1 MMTIKFDVAKNIEIT
16 SWSFKWISW
25 LLLTHRRWRVTTWRR
40 YASSLWRSRFVTPKW
55 PRQAGPRQASLSV
68 ASVERGTAPTLR
80 YVKPS
85 RIKLLINGKLI
96 SCFQAQTR
104 SADEPMTTFAY
115 CNECGHRWK
124 VLLIA
129 TNLSFSVCYNII
141 LNNFGEVLNRVIWQT
156 FEGHRMFTYDAEH
169 SDHQI

>member
-1 MMTIKFDVAKNIEIT
+1 M
-16 SWSFKWISW
+16 
-25 LLLTHRRWRVTTWRR
+25 
-40 YASSLWRSRFVTPKW
+40 TPKW
-55 PRQAGPRQASLSV
+55 PRQAGPRQASSSV